1 MMEDLLYLE
10 PRAIYDSM
18 IIGVAYHFNMI
29 CLAYD
34 KDKIIEH
41 LKNETLSMNEN
52 MDSNEALQIALE
64 YFNFNILGASF
75 SPCEPIYISMDE
87 KDIIE
92 QTSEIMTDDDD
103 TGRS

>member
-1 MMEDLLYLE
+1 MEDLLYLE
-10 PRAIYDSM
+10 PRSIYDSM
-18 IIGVAYHFNMI
+18 IIGVAYHFDMI

-41 LKNETLSMNEN
+41 LKNETSSMDEDI
-52 MDSNEALQIALE
+52 DSDEALQIALE

-75 SPCEPIYISMDE
+75 SPCEPIYISMNE

-92 QTSEIMTDDDD
+92 QTSEIV
-103 TGRS
+103 SK